1 MYLLADLTAKVE
13 CLRGGAVLCRK
24 RADKLATETEV
35 GGVYLSMNAMA
46 KAVASLR
53 RDR

>member
-1 MYLLADLTAKVE
+1 MHLLADMAAEVE
-13 CLRGGAVLCRK
+13 CLHGGAVLCRK
-24 RADKLATETEV
+24 KADKVATETEV